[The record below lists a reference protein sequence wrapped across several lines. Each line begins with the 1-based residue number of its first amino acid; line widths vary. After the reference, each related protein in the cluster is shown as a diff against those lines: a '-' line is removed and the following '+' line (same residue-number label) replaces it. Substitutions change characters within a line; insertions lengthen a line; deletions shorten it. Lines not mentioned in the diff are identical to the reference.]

1 MSFEH
6 LNTVSDW
13 PEEPISLFR
22 EWYQLAE
29 AEKVPEPEAMALA
42 ACTADGMPSVR
53 IVLLR
58 GFDERG
64 FCFFTN
70 YESRKGQELI
80 ANPVAAASFYW
91 RDPYLQIRIEGK
103 VEKQSIEESDAYFN
117 SRPRANRASAFVSSQ
132 SRPINDFRSLRQAA
146 DKLLESDEAAMR
158 PEHWGGFRIV
168 PTTMEFWAGSQDRM
182 HRRCEY
188 SKTETGWDKILLAP

>member
-22 EWYQLAE
+22 EWYQQAE

-64 FCFFTN
+64 FCF
-70 YESRKGQELI
+70 S
-80 ANPVAAASFYW
+80 
-91 RDPYLQIRIEGK
+91 
-103 VEKQSIEESDAYFN
+103 
-117 SRPRANRASAFVSSQ
+117 
-132 SRPINDFRSLRQAA
+132 
-146 DKLLESDEAAMR
+146 
-158 PEHWGGFRIV
+158 
-168 PTTMEFWAGSQDRM
+168 PTTKAGRG
-182 HRRCEY
+182 
-188 SKTETGWDKILLAP
+188 KN